1 MHDPFHVRPSAVVN
15 RYDHSPSPRL
25 NEGEVPAGDR
35 CATVT
40 VAISFLVFDGPPL
53 S

>member
-1 MHDPFHVRPSAVVN
+1 MHDPFHVRAVCG
-15 RYDHSPSPRL
+15 RQPIRPLPSPRL
-25 NEGEVPAGDR
+25 NEGEVPAGDLS
-35 CATVT
+35 ATVT